1 MDLAFGD
8 KALRFICESHV
19 KAQKEMG
26 EEAAAALHAR
36 LADLEAADKITDV
49 NWVPM
54 EIGATTVAIQFHP
67 HYRLLIEANEA
78 KPPMRGNVIDWNK
91 VDRLLLKKLDR
102 T

>member
-1 MDLAFGD
+1 M
-8 KALRFICESHV
+8 

-26 EEAAAALHAR
+26 AEAAGALHAR

-49 NWVPM
+49 SWVPM
-54 EIGATTVAIQFHP
+54 EIGATAVAIQVHP
-67 HYRLLIEANEA
+67 HYRLLVEANEA
-78 KPPMRGNVIDWNK
+78 RPPMRGDVIDWDK